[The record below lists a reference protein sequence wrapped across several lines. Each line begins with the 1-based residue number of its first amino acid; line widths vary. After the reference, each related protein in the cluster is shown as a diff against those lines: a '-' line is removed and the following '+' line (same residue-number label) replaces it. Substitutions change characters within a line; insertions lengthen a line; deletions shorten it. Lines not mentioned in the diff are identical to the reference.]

1 MERSPPAIRQQAAK
15 TSVKETPRNAIEP
28 TPLQSDP
35 TTTSSLDAA
44 DSPFPPLTFA
54 AKPAPDSRKG
64 LSTGNSPNEMPLIP
78 KLTNFYGG
86 NAMLMQRFIALQRG
100 HEHHLE
106 QKPGKESLF
115 DRWRKIM
122 SKKQPHED
130 KKGPILPAKYG
141 RCQELVGYGTSG
153 IVHVSRKKKENGIG
167 EELYAVKELKRRSRE
182 MEDKYIRR
190 LTAEFCV
197 TSELRHP
204 NVIRTLELLTDEKG
218 NYCQV
223 MEYCEG
229 GDLFTLVYSAGKLEV
244 EEADCFFKQ
253 LMRGIE
259 YLHEMGVAHRDLKPE
274 NLLLTRHGS
283 LKISDFGN
291 SDCFRM
297 AWENDV
303 HLMSG
308 LCGLGPYIAPEV
320 YTHKEYDGRAV
331 DVWACGVIYIAMR
344 TGGYLWHQARKD
356 QDEIYAH
363 YLKDRRQ
370 EEGFSPIESLN
381 PSNCRDVIYCMLDPN
396 PLRRITASQV
406 LRSQWGQNTQLCQ
419 AAF

>member
-1 MERSPPAIRQQAAK
+1 MGGYRMERSPPAIRQQAAK

-44 DSPFPPLTFA
+44 DCPFPPLNFA
-54 AKPAPDSRKG
+54 AKPAPDGRKG

-86 NAMLMQRFIALQRG
+86 NAMPMQRFIALQRG

-141 RCQELVGYGTSG
+141 RCQELVGYETSG

-197 TSELRHP
+197 LSELRHP
-204 NVIRTLELLTDEKG
+204 NVIRTGFKATPQKSTYG
-218 NYCQV
+218 
-223 MEYCEG
+223 
-229 GDLFTLVYSAGKLEV
+229 FTYGSISNTLHSIRPSCGFTTTPWEPGHIWKLWNV
-244 EEADCFFKQ
+244 
-253 LMRGIE
+253 
-259 YLHEMGVAHRDLKPE
+259 
-274 NLLLTRHGS
+274 
-283 LKISDFGN
+283 
-291 SDCFRM
+291 
-297 AWENDV
+297 
-303 HLMSG
+303 
-308 LCGLGPYIAPEV
+308 
-320 YTHKEYDGRAV
+320 V
-331 DVWACGVIYIAMR
+331 DIR
-344 TGGYLWHQARKD
+344 
-356 QDEIYAH
+356 
-363 YLKDRRQ
+363 
-370 EEGFSPIESLN
+370 
-381 PSNCRDVIYCMLDPN
+381 
-396 PLRRITASQV
+396 
-406 LRSQWGQNTQLCQ
+406 
-419 AAF
+419 

>member
-1 MERSPPAIRQQAAK
+1 MESLRNIAK
-15 TSVKETPRNAIEP
+15 LRRLQHNA
-28 TPLQSDP
+28 TA
-35 TTTSSLDAA
+35 TTNLEVEGSTVQPSNSSAE
-44 DSPFPPLTFA
+44 
-54 AKPAPDSRKG
+54 PAPDTRKAV
-64 LSTGNSPNEMPLIP
+64 STDMNADEAPLIP
-78 KLTNFYGG
+78 NLTNFDGS
-86 NAMLMQRFIALQRG
+86 NTAPLQRFIALQEG
-100 HEHHLE
+100 HGHRIE
-106 QKPGKESLF
+106 QKLRKRSLF
-115 DRWRKIM
+115 DRWRKIL
-122 SKKQPHED
+122 SKKQPQED
-130 KKGPILPAKYG
+130 NKGPILSAKYG
-141 RCQELVGYGTSG
+141 RCQEVVGYGASG

-167 EELYAVKELKRRSRE
+167 EELYAVKELQRRSRE
-182 MEDKYIRR
+182 TEDEYIRR

-197 TSELRHP
+197 LSELRHP

-223 MEYCEG
+223 IEYCEG

-308 LCGLGPYIAPEV
+308 LCGSGPYIAPEV
-320 YTHKEYDGRAV
+320 YTDQEYDGRAV
-331 DVWACGVIYIAMR
+331 DVWACGVIYIVMR
-344 TGGYLWHQARKD
+344 TGSYLWHQARKD

-381 PSNCRDVIYCMLDPN
+381 PSNCRDIIYCMLDPN

-406 LRSQWGQNTQLCQ
+406 LRSQWGQNIQLCQ